1 LLLLKCGTVR
11 YNLANYML
19 SFELTEDHKIIRET
33 VRKFAEQVIA
43 PGIRERDAKEEFD
56 PSLLQKMADA
66 ELLGICLPQKY
77 GGAGMDY
84 VSLGIACEELERVDT
99 AARVIMSVHVGLNS
113 LALLQ
118 WGTEEQKEKY
128 LARQTKGKQVAA
140 FGLTEPGAGSD
151 VIALE
156 TTAKKEGKHYIL
168 NGEKT
173 WISLADIAD
182 NHLIFAYTDKS
193 KKHHGIS
200 AFIVE
205 KSFEGVTPSTL
216 HGKLGVRAGN
226 TGSIALNDVK
236 VPEENM
242 LGKEGEGFKI
252 AMSALDNGRF
262 TVASGSV
269 GVIQACLNESVKYAN
284 TRKTFGKKI
293 GEHQLVQSMIAK
305 MSSSADIGR
314 LLYYKAGWMKNQ
326 GMRNTRETAL
336 AKWIN
341 TEAAWRSADDAVQI
355 HGAYGYSNE
364 FPLERYLRNSRGSVI
379 YEGSKEIQQIIQ
391 AEYSLGYRK
400 DKNLRCTL
408 PKWPFKDD

>member
-1 LLLLKCGTVR
+1 MLLKLGTIR

-56 PSLLQKMADA
+56 PTLLQKMADT

-151 VIALE
+151 VIAIQ
-156 TTAKKEGKHYIL
+156 TTAKKDGKHYIL

-173 WISLADIAD
+173 WISLAEIAD

-205 KSFEGVTPSTL
+205 KNFEGVTPSTL

-391 AEYSLGYRK
+391 AEYALGYRK
-400 DKNLRCTL
+400 DKDLRCTL
-408 PKWPFKDD
+408 PKWPFEDD

>member
-1 LLLLKCGTVR
+1 
-11 YNLANYML
+11 
-19 SFELTEDHKIIRET
+19 
-33 VRKFAEQVIA
+33 
-43 PGIRERDAKEEFD
+43 
-56 PSLLQKMADA
+56 
-66 ELLGICLPQKY
+66 
-77 GGAGMDY
+77 
-84 VSLGIACEELERVDT
+84 
-99 AARVIMSVHVGLNS
+99 
-113 LALLQ
+113 
-118 WGTEEQKEKY
+118 
-128 LARQTKGKQVAA
+128 
-140 FGLTEPGAGSD
+140 
-151 VIALE
+151 
-156 TTAKKEGKHYIL
+156 
-168 NGEKT
+168 
-173 WISLADIAD
+173 
-182 NHLIFAYTDKS
+182 
-193 KKHHGIS
+193 
-200 AFIVE
+200 
-205 KSFEGVTPSTL
+205 
-216 HGKLGVRAGN
+216 
-226 TGSIALNDVK
+226 
-236 VPEENM
+236 M

-391 AEYSLGYRK
+391 AEYALGYRK
-400 DKNLRCTL
+400 DKDLRCTL
-408 PKWPFKDD
+408 PKWPFEDD

>member
-1 LLLLKCGTVR
+1 MLLLKCGTVR

>member
-1 LLLLKCGTVR
+1 
-11 YNLANYML
+11 MD
-19 SFELTEDHKIIRET
+19 FEPTNDHKIIRET
-33 VRKFAEQVIA
+33 VRKFAEQEIA
-43 PGIRERDAKEEFD
+43 PNIRELDRKEEFD
-56 PSLLQKMADA
+56 PSLLQKMGSA
-66 ELLGICLPQKY
+66 ELLGICLPSKY

-84 VSLGIACEELERVDT
+84 ISLGIACEELERIDT
-99 AARVIMSVHVGLNS
+99 SVRVIMSVHVGLNS

-118 WGTEEQKEKY
+118 WGSKFQKEKY
-128 LARQTKGKQVAA
+128 LLHQAKGEQIAA

-151 VIALE
+151 VAAMT
-156 TTAKKEGKHYIL
+156 TTATKKNGNYIL

-173 WISLADIAD
+173 WISLAEVAD

-205 KSFEGVTPSTL
+205 KGFEGVTTSTL

-226 TGSIALNDVK
+226 TGSVALNDVK
-236 VPEENM
+236 VPEENL

-269 GVIQACLNESVKYAN
+269 GIIQACLDECVQYAN

-293 GEHQLVQSMIAK
+293 GEHQLIQSMIAK
-305 MSSSADIGR
+305 MSASAEIGR
-314 LLYYKAGWMKNQ
+314 LLYYKAGWLKNK
-326 GMRNTRETAL
+326 GLRNTRETAL
-336 AKWIN
+336 AKWTN
-341 TEAAWRSADDAVQI
+341 TDAAWKAADDALQV

-364 FPLERYLRNSRGSVI
+364 FPLERYLRNSRGAVI
-379 YEGSKEIQQIIQ
+379 YEGTREIQQIIQ
-391 AEYSLGYRK
+391 GEYALGYRK
-400 DKNLRCTL
+400 DKELRCKL
-408 PKWPFKDD
+408 PAWPFENI

>member
-1 LLLLKCGTVR
+1 
-11 YNLANYML
+11 MD
-19 SFELTEDHKIIRET
+19 FELTEDHKIISDT
-33 VRKFAEQVIA
+33 VRKFAEQEIA

-56 PSLLQKMADA
+56 PSLLQKMAEA

-84 VSLGIACEELERVDT
+84 ISLGIACEELERIDT
-99 AARVIMSVHVGLNS
+99 AARVIMSVHLGLNS

-118 WGTEEQKEKY
+118 WGNEEQKEKY
-128 LARQTKGKQVAA
+128 LTQQAKGKQIAA
-140 FGLTEPGAGSD
+140 FGLTEPQAGSD
-151 VIALE
+151 VSAIQA
-156 TTAKKEGKHYIL
+156 TAKKNGNYYIL

-173 WISLADIAD
+173 WISLADVAD
-182 NHLIFAYTDKS
+182 NHLVFAYTDKS

-205 KSFEGVTPSTL
+205 KSFEGVTSSTL

-236 VPEENM
+236 VPVENL
-242 LGKEGEGFKI
+242 LGREGEGFKI

-269 GVIQACLNESVKYAN
+269 GIIQACLDESVKYAN

-305 MSSSADIGR
+305 MSASAEIGR
-314 LLYYKAGWMKNQ
+314 LLYYRAGCMKNK
-326 GMRNTRETAL
+326 GLRNTRETAL

-364 FPLERYLRNSRGSVI
+364 FPLERYLRNSRGAVI

-391 AEYSLGYRK
+391 AEYALGYRK
-400 DKNLRCTL
+400 DKKPRCML
-408 PKWPFKDD
+408 PKWPFEVGE

>member
-1 LLLLKCGTVR
+1 
-11 YNLANYML
+11 ML
-19 SFELTEDHKIIRET
+19 SFEITEDHKIIRET
-33 VRKFAEQVIA
+33 VRKFAEREIA

-56 PSLLQKMADA
+56 PSLLQKMAEA

-84 VSLGIACEELERVDT
+84 ISLGIACEELERVDT

-128 LARQTKGKQVAA
+128 LSRQSKGKQVAA
-140 FGLTEPGAGSD
+140 FGLTEPEAGSD
-151 VIALE
+151 VIAIQ
-156 TTAKKEGKHYIL
+156 TTAKKEGKYYIL

-193 KKHHGIS
+193 KKHNGIS
-200 AFIVE
+200 AFIIE
-205 KSFEGVTPSTL
+205 KKFEGVTPSTL

-236 VPEENM
+236 VPEKNL

-305 MSSSADIGR
+305 MSASADIGR
-314 LLYYKAGWMKNQ
+314 LLYYRTGWMKNK

-336 AKWIN
+336 AKWVN

-364 FPLERYLRNSRGSVI
+364 FPLERYLRNSRGAVI

-391 AEYSLGYRK
+391 AEYALGYRK
-400 DKNLRCTL
+400 DKELRCTL
-408 PKWPFKDD
+408 PKWPFEVDK